1 MRLLYFY
8 EGYACPICQQAFTEN
23 DDIVACPQ
31 CGLPHHRAC
40 WAKEGHCH
48 LYHLHNTDEQWSRDK
63 ASAARKDAPSAR
75 EAVKENLPYQICS
88 RCHTQ
93 NPEFAEFCKHCGS
106 PLKNENDWQS
116 NVQQN
121 TPYSEYQ
128 PFRNTSYSSQNV
140 DPDEVIDEVSA
151 EDLSAYVGT
160 KADYYLPRFRRMARG
175 GSSASWNW
183 AAFFF
188 GPLWL
193 LYRKMYGLGA
203 IVMIFEIIQTA
214 VMEISYKAL
223 GFVMTEEMTYAEVY
237 ALVESAL
244 SNPSNLYF
252 LLSISL
258 LSVIMLVISIV
269 IAVFGNRLYRDH
281 CQRTI
286 KRAREKTPDLTSG
299 ELSSIGGV
307 SIAVTV
313 IGYIAQYF
321 ITQILVIFI

>member
-1 MRLLYFY
+1 MYFY
-8 EGYACPICQQAFTEN
+8 EGYNCPICQQAFNET

-48 LYHLHNTDEQWSRDK
+48 LHHLHNTDEQWSRDK
-63 ASAARKDAPSAR
+63 ASAAQATEESHPPAC
-75 EAVKENLPYQICS
+75 ETVKENHPYQICS

-106 PLKNENDWQS
+106 PLKSDNNWQS
-116 NVQQN
+116 DAQQN

-140 DPDEVIDEVSA
+140 DPNEVIDEVRA
-151 EDLSAYVGT
+151 EDLAAFVGT
-160 KADYYLPRFRRMARG
+160 KADYYLPRFRRMARN

-193 LYRKMYGLGA
+193 LYRKMYAWGA
-203 IVMIFEIIQTA
+203 IVMILELLQTA
-214 VMEISYKAL
+214 VTQISYKAL
-223 GFVMTEEMTYAEVY
+223 GLVVTEEMTYAEAY
-237 ALVESAL
+237 ALVQSAI
-244 SNPSNLYF
+244 SKPSSLYF

-258 LSVIMLVISIV
+258 FSVIMLVISIGL
-269 IAVFGNRLYRDH
+269 AVFGNRLYRDH
-281 CQRTI
+281 CRRTI
-286 KRAREKTPDLTSG
+286 TRVREKTPDLTPG

-321 ITQILVIFI
+321 ITQIFVIFI